1 MQWAVIT
8 WSLGSSLATLVMVK
22 LEAVAVC
29 IDAVEARS
37 DRVRAARVQSTL
49 AVNGTFTPIEN
60 VPTANHGG
68 AHGSGTSPPH
78 VRWALGG
85 RWKRWGAVGIFAP
98 RFAYGLKKV

>member
-68 AHGSGTSPPH
+68 AHGSVTLPLH
-78 VRWALGG
+78 VLWALGG
-85 RWKRWGAVGIFAP
+85 R
-98 RFAYGLKKV
+98 